1 MSKPE
6 EDGSFKVWGF
16 VKGDLLN
23 TNRLAH
29 VTGYGNF
36 AMKEIALVE
45 DVYALHPERLI
56 IDQKTEKPIVIG
68 TIDEAKWDGCE

>member
-1 MSKPE
+1 MHK
-6 EDGSFKVWGF
+6 K
-16 VKGDLLN
+16 
-23 TNRLAH
+23 T
-29 VTGYGNF
+29 NF